1 MNELLIKSSDEEIIR
16 KILGGEMALF
26 EILIRR
32 FNSILYK
39 IARSYDYDHE
49 EAKDLLQETH
59 IAAYQNLEKFEFRS
73 SYKTWIAKNHGQ

>member
-49 EAKDLLQETH
+49 EAKGTQ
-59 IAAYQNLEKFEFRS
+59 
-73 SYKTWIAKNHGQ
+73 